1 MPRTSSCPPSST
13 YGFQKLAS
21 EYFAKGAHEQYGL
34 PFTIIRP
41 FNCVGV
47 GERRALRDSDVMSGN
62 VRLAMSHVVPDLVQK
77 VLKGQDPLHILGDGS
92 QVRHYTY
99 GGDLA
104 RGIRLAIESERALN
118 EDFNLSTARS
128 TTVRELAEIVWRKIQ
143 GKDRPLRVVSDRPY
157 EHDVQMRVPDVAK
170 ARDVLGFEAT
180 TPLEEVLD
188 EVRPGLRAARGPFV
202 LITMGDGSDDPA
214 DIDHMY
220 ALARGGADVV
230 AGSRYMRGGRQL
242 GGPLLKRTMS
252 RAAGLSL
259 HWLGGLPIHDA
270 TSNFRLYSKRLLN
283 QVTIESTGG
292 FELGIELTVKAYR
305 LGMRVAEVPTTW
317 SDRTAGQ
324 SRFRLLEWLP
334 RYLHWYWRGMAGR
347 LVINR

>member
-1 MPRTSSCPPSST
+1 MDPRRDRGPAHL
-13 YGFQKLAS
+13 GGRAS
-21 EYFAKGAHEQYGL
+21 DET
-34 PFTIIRP
+34 P
-41 FNCVGV
+41 
-47 GERRALRDSDVMSGN
+47 ALSIVIPVYD
-62 VRLAMSHVVPDLVQK
+62 
-77 VLKGQDPLHILGDGS
+77 
-92 QVRHYTY
+92 
-99 GGDLA
+99 
-104 RGIRLAIESERALN
+104 
-118 EDFNLSTARS
+118 ED
-128 TTVRELAEIVWRKIQ
+128 TTVPVVKRLQAELPQ
-143 GKDRPLRVVSDRPY
+143 LRLHKNTLGRG
-157 EHDVQMRVPDVAK
+157 
-170 ARDVLGFEAT
+170 VLNAMKS
-180 TPLEEVLD
+180 
-188 EVRPGLRAARGPFV
+188 GLRAARGPFV

-283 QVTIESTGG
+283 QVTIESRGG
-292 FELGIELTVKAYR
+292 FELGLELTVKAYR

-324 SRFRLLEWLP
+324 SRFRLWQWLP
-334 RYLHWYWRGMAGR
+334 RYLHWYWRGIGGR
-347 LVINR
+347 FRSRGQTNR